1 MLGREGE
8 QCSFFDAGFAVE
20 GLLEPGT
27 FYDAL
32 HRLGPRLVRDDDFV
46 DCYDVTTGRPSVPP
60 SRMFKLLLLQGYEGL
75 SDRQAIERMAF
86 DLRWKAAL
94 GLEVHD
100 RAVAQSTLVE
110 FRARVQLHGT
120 MEQAFG
126 RLTQGLMEAGIIS
139 AHEVQVVDSTAI
151 WGRGAVE
158 DTYNLI
164 GSAVRKLLGV
174 SAKRRGRTA
183 EELAVELGL
192 VVTAPA
198 DEGSLKG
205 RADIDWEDEGQ
216 RRAFLNR
223 LVAEARLML
232 SAVSDDELADADVA
246 EAAGVLRRILL
257 QDLEPVRE
265 ESDDE
270 DRQGSDDAG
279 AQAVLSLDTE
289 VDIRQGVAKDRV
301 VSAGDPEMRRGHK
314 SRSQSWDGYKAHV
327 SVEAGQGFITA
338 VEVTPANV
346 HDAAAAPELIERQ
359 KEQGLS
365 PVAEVG
371 DMAYSAADLRQWAS
385 EQGTEIVARVPPA
398 RGVHGCFGKDDF
410 EIDLDEESVRC
421 PAGHTTRHFSKGS
434 GGRRIF
440 VFDGAVCAACRLR
453 ERCTRKDPDA
463 MRDTGRGRSI
473 SWHPLEPVL
482 QAARKAEQTERV
494 QDLLARRWIVEQCIA
509 RLVRRGLRQARYKGT
524 HKVRFQAV
532 TAALVTNLVRLIG
545 LSVPTNPLEPH
556 WSPA

>member
-1 MLGREGE
+1 MLGRESE
-8 QCSFFDAGFAVE
+8 QRSFFDAGFAVE
-20 GLLEPGT
+20 GLLEPGS
-27 FYDAL
+27 FYEAL
-32 HRLGPRLVRDDDFV
+32 HRLGRRLVTDDDFV
-46 DCYDVTTGRPSVPP
+46 DCYDVTTGRPSEPP

-75 SDRQAIERMAF
+75 SDRQTIERMAF

-120 MEQAFG
+120 MERAFG
-126 RLTQGLMEAGIIS
+126 RLTQGLVEAGIVS
-139 AHEVQVVDSTAI
+139 ADEVQVLDSTAI

-174 SAKRRGRTA
+174 SARRRGRKA

-192 VVTAPA
+192 VMTAPT

-205 RADIDWEDEGQ
+205 RAGIDWENEEQ
-216 RRAFLNR
+216 RRAFLNQI
-223 LVAEARLML
+223 VQEARRML
-232 SAVSDDELADADVA
+232 GAVSDDELADGEVA
-246 EAAGVLRRILL
+246 EAAAVLRRILL
-257 QDLEPVRE
+257 QDLEPVGVEADE
-265 ESDDE
+265 EDL
-270 DRQGSDDAG
+270 QGSGDAG
-279 AQAVLSLDTE
+279 DQAVLGLDTE

-314 SRSQSWDGYKAHV
+314 SRNQSWDGYKAHV
-327 SVEAGQGFITA
+327 SVEAGHGFITA

-365 PVAEVG
+365 PAAQVG
-371 DMAYSAADLRQWAS
+371 DMAYSAADLRQRAE

-398 RGVHGCFGKDDF
+398 RGVRGCFGKDDF

-421 PAGHTTRHFSKGS
+421 PAGHMTRHSSKGS

-440 VFDGAVCAACRLR
+440 VFDGAVCAACPLR
-453 ERCTRKDPDA
+453 KQCTPKDPEA
-463 MRDTGRGRSI
+463 MRETGRGRSI

-482 QAARKAEQTERV
+482 QAARNAEKTERV
-494 QDLLARRWIVEQCIA
+494 QQLLARRWIVEQGIA
-509 RLVRRGLRQARYKGT
+509 RLTRRGLRQARYKGT
-524 HKVRFQAV
+524 HKVRFQTV

-545 LSVPTNPLEPH
+545 LCSPMNPLEPQ